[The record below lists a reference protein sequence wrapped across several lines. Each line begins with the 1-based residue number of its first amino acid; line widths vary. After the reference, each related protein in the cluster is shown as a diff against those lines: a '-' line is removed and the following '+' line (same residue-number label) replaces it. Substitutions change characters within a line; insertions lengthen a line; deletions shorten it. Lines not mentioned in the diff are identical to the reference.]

1 MNIDPQAQ
9 QSAVLPRGQHTYPLS
24 TLGIANHT
32 QEHTP
37 WACQGEHLRSYRNM
51 AREQT
56 WIRRASGARS
66 WLKER
71 QIAALAILLLAVPP
85 AAGTQCVA
93 AQQAC

>member
-1 MNIDPQAQ
+1 
-9 QSAVLPRGQHTYPLS
+9 
-24 TLGIANHT
+24 
-32 QEHTP
+32 
-37 WACQGEHLRSYRNM
+37 M

-71 QIAALAILLLAVPP
+71 QIAALAILMLAVPP
-85 AAGTQCVA
+85 AAGTLCVA